1 MLQVSF
7 GVRRAAAALSRH
19 RGPLQ
24 VALHGELSTWRILLQ
39 VRELAAYVARLG
51 RAGNSIRCSSL
62 CSALVLSACE
72 IRHCV
77 SYPPQVRELAAYVV
91 RQAEA
96 GAQRLQYE
104 VATVTRLQPVGMG
117 DRSALF
123 DAALYGVLGQK
134 HR

>member
-1 MLQVSF
+1 
-7 GVRRAAAALSRH
+7 
-19 RGPLQ
+19 
-24 VALHGELSTWRILLQ
+24 
-39 VRELAAYVARLG
+39 VRELAAYVA
-51 RAGNSIRCSSL
+51 
-62 CSALVLSACE
+62 
-72 IRHCV
+72 
-77 SYPPQVRELAAYVV
+77 

-123 DAALYGVLGQK
+123 DAALHGVPGQK